1 MAVVNST
8 LFLLLAMSSQVLTL
22 PTEPIIPVPALSYPP
37 YHPAHNP
44 PAEVASTRT
53 AVTKRPI
60 VDHAAHHPPGDVA
73 PTKYLA
79 HHTGGGLDFVE
90 EVPCKGPIV
99 GHAAHNP
106 PGDVAHTEHPAHH
119 TAAGLDIIK
128 EVLTK
133 LPIIDAAH
141 HAPGDPATTELAP
154 TPTTPA
160 ATPTSP
166 EPSNQPSPTA
176 ATSSPS
182 LPIPSLAT
190 DTAPPSAIDLAPDP
204 MDKYMIGMPTF
215 FCTYRFQLNGKRD
228 HYYLRGRNWN
238 ITGEQLETAVNK
250 VVYNTPEW
258 GVSPKGGADKDGKYK
273 PGKNTTQDTI
283 TFKYSD
289 TYVKDET
296 NPVKG
301 VQEFAAEV
309 SLSPKILSLHFP

>member
-44 PAEVASTRT
+44 PAEVASTRP

-60 VDHAAHHPPGDVA
+60 VD
-73 PTKYLA
+73 
-79 HHTGGGLDFVE
+79 
-90 EVPCKGPIV
+90 
-99 GHAAHNP
+99 HAAHNP

-190 DTAPPSAIDLAPDP
+190 DTAPPSAIDLTPDP

-283 TFKYSD
+283 TLKYSD
-289 TYVKDET
+289 TCVKDET